1 MAEVEVAE
9 PQPDLVWDDQV
20 RGLLENGRGSS
31 ARLSTRATTPRVTI
45 ANPIGLILSE
55 MSCDTSPRIRLI
67 TTARNNAASPPYSR
81 LGASVPTSI
90 KTALRRLFVLK
101 ASLSLSGDL
110 FPRSRHDF
118 KCLFVLDASRAR
130 GQFSTLLGVHSILRY
145 GFHSASMARNN

>member
-67 TTARNNAASPPYSR
+67 TTARNKVATP
-81 LGASVPTSI
+81 
-90 KTALRRLFVLK
+90 LRRRTRGLELPFPPQSRRLSAVYLF
-101 ASLSLSGDL
+101 
-110 FPRSRHDF
+110 
-118 KCLFVLDASRAR
+118 
-130 GQFSTLLGVHSILRY
+130 
-145 GFHSASMARNN
+145 